1 MPPAFL
7 QSRPDRRARRLLP
20 LIVLTGLVLPAFVAV
35 MPREGRP
42 VVVFAWSA
50 EAGGAAAIAAR
61 ASGELRATNRGNRI
75 AIASSE
81 ASGFVA
87 RLYGAGAAL
96 VLDATLAVACLSPF
110 LALAKDPAR

>member
-1 MPPAFL
+1 
-7 QSRPDRRARRLLP
+7 
-20 LIVLTGLVLPAFVAV
+20 